1 MTYGADRLYAE
12 AAYVAYHLGWPRTEI
27 LAMPHAERT
36 RWVDEVAAI
45 NTRLNEG

>member
-12 AAYVAYHLGWPRTEI
+12 AAYVAYHFGWPREEI
-27 LAMPHAERT
+27 LGMTHAERV